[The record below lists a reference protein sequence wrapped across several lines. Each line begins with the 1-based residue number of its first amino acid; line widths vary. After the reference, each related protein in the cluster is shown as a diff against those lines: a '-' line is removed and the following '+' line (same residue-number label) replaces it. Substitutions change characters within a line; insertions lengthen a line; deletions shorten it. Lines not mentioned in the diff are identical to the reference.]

1 MRESIYS
8 GIDFNEFMYSCFG
21 VTLNPKMDGAIH
33 RFSTTGKRGDLDG
46 WYVYYSNPD
55 GKDVCVANSWR
66 YSGDN
71 LIWAHGEGNI
81 TSEYR
86 EYIRRKAEEGVTEK
100 KAEEEKA
107 AAEAVIEY
115 SLFEPSD
122 GSHPYLQAKGVKA
135 YEGVSVS
142 RDGSTLYIPL
152 FSSDGSLSSYQRIFP
167 DEGGFTKRFKKGGR
181 TKGCF
186 FTIGH
191 PVEGDEVWMCEGYAT
206 GASIYEATGKPV
218 IVAFSSKNLISVA
231 AVLKERYRITIVAD
245 NDSLKKNSGEE
256 DARKSGLP
264 YILIPEAGKDANDYA
279 AEHGLEALKNLL
291 IPQSS
296 TWIEDGDELLKTPSP
311 LRWLIK
317 GWIPRDGLAM
327 VFGASNSGKTFVV
340 LDMLLSMSTGRGSWM
355 GMKARNANCLYLCGE
370 GFAGLRGRVALWAQE
385 HGLSSVGTFKISK
398 GPKRLNEAS
407 DLAFVAEQID
417 LSGMQPDIIAI
428 DTLNRFFSGDE
439 NSAEEIS
446 GFLES
451 LMELQNKYKCAILLI
466 HHTGVSKEADMR
478 ARGSSALNAAADVA
492 ICVTNEKG
500 YLTLT
505 QTKQKDA
512 ELQEPVEVHLK
523 GAVINGWLDE
533 DGEEVRS
540 AIIEPVGVEGK
551 QVDITEEMMII
562 SDAWLRSEH
571 KMRLGYPALSS
582 SDLRNY
588 MRDVLAW
595 SRNKIKK
602 VFANDYG
609 SRFLRKMLSA
619 GVIQMVEE
627 QILMVDEV
635 SVSCCL
641 LTLSGMEKQGG
652 ANGANVVPKT
662 FWHQ

>member
-21 VTLNPKMDGAIH
+21 MTLNPKMDGAIH

-71 LIWAHGEGNI
+71 LIWVHGEGNI
-81 TSEYR
+81 TPEYR
-86 EYIRRKAEEGVTEK
+86 EYIRRKAEEGIAEK

-115 SLFEPSD
+115 SSFEPSD

-191 PVEGDEVWMCEGYAT
+191 PIKGDEVWMCEGYAT

-264 YILIPEAGKDANDYA
+264 YILIPGAGKDANDYA

-291 IPQSS
+291 MPQTSS
-296 TWIEDGDELLKTPSP
+296 WIEDGDELLKTPSP

-540 AIIEPVGVEGK
+540 AIIEPVGEEGK
-551 QVDITEEMMII
+551 QVDVTEEMMII

-571 KMRLGYPALSS
+571 KMMLGYPALSS

>member
-1 MRESIYS
+1 MQEENFSAES
-8 GIDFNEFMYSCFG
+8 FQTFTQRLLG
-21 VTLNPKMDGAIH
+21 VSVNPVMDDRLH
-33 RFSTTGKRGDLDG
+33 RFDVKKRGDKAG
-46 WYVYYSNPD
+46 WYVYHYNDGNLQIAIGGCWQTGTEFRWSSKNKSDYTSTDWEAIRRADAERKKIQEDEWRKGAEKAKEIYLNSAVCPD
-55 GKDVCVANSWR
+55 GFSYLERKNVRNHDGLLHITET
-66 YSGDN
+66 GDAC
-71 LIWAHGEGNI
+71 IVPVYGADGE
-81 TSEYR
+81 
-86 EYIRRKAEEGVTEK
+86 IRSIQKIFADPEKRKWFLPGA
-100 KAEEEKA
+100 
-107 AAEAVIEY
+107 
-115 SLFEPSD
+115 
-122 GSHPYLQAKGVKA
+122 
-135 YEGVSVS
+135 
-142 RDGSTLYIPL
+142 R
-152 FSSDGSLSSYQRIFP
+152 
-167 DEGGFTKRFKKGGR
+167 KKGGF
-181 TKGCF
+181 CV
-186 FTIGH
+186 IGTL
-191 PVEGDEVWMCEGYAT
+191 GDKAYLCEGYAT
-206 GASIYEATGKPV
+206 GASIYEATGTPV
-218 IVAFSSKNLISVA
+218 IVAFDGNNMKDVA
-231 AVLKERYRITIVAD
+231 DELKSMLELTVVAD
-245 NDSLKKNSGEE
+245 NDLKE
-256 DARKSGLP
+256 DGSNPGKSYAERTGLP
-264 YILIPEAGKDANDYA
+264 YKLIPDAGMDANDYA

-291 IPQSS
+291 MPQTSS
-296 TWIEDGDELLKTPSP
+296 WIEDGDELLKTPSP

-317 GWIPRDGLAM
+317 GWIPREGLAM

-523 GAVINGWLDE
+523 GAVINGWIDE

-540 AIIEPVGVEGK
+540 AIIEPVGEEGK
-551 QVDITEEMMII
+551 QVDVTEEMMII

-571 KMRLGYPALSS
+571 KMMLGYPALSS
-582 SDLRNY
+582 SDLRTY
-588 MRDVLAW
+588 MRDVLEW